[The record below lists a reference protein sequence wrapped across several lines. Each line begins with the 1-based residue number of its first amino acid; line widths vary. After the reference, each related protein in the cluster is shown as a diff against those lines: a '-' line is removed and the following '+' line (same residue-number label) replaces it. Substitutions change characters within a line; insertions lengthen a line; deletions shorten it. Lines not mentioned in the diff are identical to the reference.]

1 MMIVSDDAE
10 ALALDGKENFE
21 FKPKEEK
28 NNNAKGTGGT
38 LCAYELE
45 RLTRIQR
52 NQQIMQNMGIDVLG
66 STINGMNKKS
76 KKRPLSSSLRTLR
89 RSETKI
95 LRRSTRTRTARQ
107 NGNEG
112 ADGEQNKSLEEIPE
126 KEDQEEGKEVFE
138 TSAVWYYCEQRQRQ
152 RQEQLKAPPTSPSS
166 PPSPPP
172 PSLSSSSVFLRGY
185 KEANE
190 KKLVDQSIKKGYYS
204 IDEGRNH
211 GLIAAAGDGGI
222 VSIFSS
228 ASDLLLSYK
237 AHQGWCANAQFVNK
251 RNNVLATAGGMD
263 GTIALWNIASVEVK
277 KQTPSLQTRNTDMHE
292 AGVFSLNV
300 FNENSIFTASKD
312 RSVCSSRITEDGQL
326 KVLRRFDDFH
336 SGVVKCVKARSE
348 DVFATCGNDG
358 IVAIWDT
365 RDSKARPMHHIENAH
380 GGCAVNFV
388 EWNVEGDINQIVT
401 SAFDDSINLWDVR
414 RVDGGKL
421 HRFNA
426 HKHPRVQKHKM
437 LYCPAFTFNGRAIV
451 TAGEGTSALTIYDI
465 ENKSK
470 VCSGDIGFDSTTL
483 TCLSGG
489 RVAAANKRE
498 ISIFLP
504 IVC

>member
-1 MMIVSDDAE
+1 MSKCLIKVAVWLMIANDSAVLVPENAKE
-10 ALALDGKENFE
+10 TENFKNGSGFHKEVEE
-21 FKPKEEK
+21 FAGMSE
-28 NNNAKGTGGT
+28 
-38 LCAYELE
+38 YELE
-45 RLTRIQR
+45 RLNRIQR

-66 STINGMNKKS
+66 SAINGMNKK
-76 KKRPLSSSLRTLR
+76 KKRPSSRKRRDFRTT
-89 RSETKI
+89 STKI
-95 LRRSTRTRTARQ
+95 LRRSMRRTTKQ

-112 ADGEQNKSLEEIPE
+112 VDREQNKLLAKIQKEE
-126 KEDQEEGKEVFE
+126 EEEEEEEVFE
-138 TSAVWYYCEQRQRQ
+138 TSAVWYYCEQQQ
-152 RQEQLKAPPTSPSS
+152 QQQQQA
-166 PPSPPP
+166 
-172 PSLSSSSVFLRGY
+172 PSLLPPLSSSVFLRGY

-204 IDEGRNH
+204 IDEDRKF

-237 AHQGWCANAQFVNK
+237 AHQGWCANAQFVNNN
-251 RNNVLATAGGMD
+251 NNVLATAGGMD
-263 GTIALWNIASVEVK
+263 GTVALWNVASVEAL
-277 KQTPSLQTRNTDMHE
+277 KQTPCLQTRNADMHD

-312 RSVCSSRITEDGQL
+312 RSICSSRITEDGQL
-326 KVLRRFDDFH
+326 KVLRRFDKFH
-336 SGVVKCVKARSE
+336 SGVVKCVKAKSE

-358 IVAIWDT
+358 IIAIWDT
-365 RDSKARPMHHIENAH
+365 RDSKEKPVHHIENAH

-388 EWNVEGDINQIVT
+388 EWNVEGDTNQIIT

-414 RVDGGKL
+414 WMPLNGGKL
-421 HRFNA
+421 HQFNT
-426 HKHPRVQKHKM
+426 HKHPQVSKHKM
-437 LYCPAFTFNGRAIV
+437 LYCPAFTFNGKAIV

-465 ENKSK
+465 DNKSK
-470 VCSGDIGFDSTTL
+470 VCSGNIGFDSTTL
-483 TCLSGG
+483 TCLSDG

>member
-28 NNNAKGTGGT
+28 NNNAEGTGGT

-76 KKRPLSSSLRTLR
+76 KKRPLSSSFRTLG
-89 RSETKI
+89 RSVETKI

-126 KEDQEEGKEVFE
+126 EEDQEEGEELFE

-152 RQEQLKAPPTSPSS
+152 EQHKPPPALPSS

-172 PSLSSSSVFLRGY
+172 PSLSSSVFLRGY

-204 IDEGRNH
+204 IDEGRNY

-237 AHQGWCANAQFVNK
+237 AHQGWCANAQFVNN

-277 KQTPSLQTRNTDMHE
+277 KQTPTLQTRNTDMHE

-365 RDSKARPMHHIENAH
+365 RDSKARPVHHIENAH

-401 SAFDDSINLWDVR
+401 SAFDDSINLLDVR

-437 LYCPAFTFNGRAIV
+437 LYSPAFTFNGRAIV

>member
-1 MMIVSDDAE
+1 MGFTTDGIEEPV
-10 ALALDGKENFE
+10 LVGKENVRENFQIT
-21 FKPKEEK
+21 KEVAEK
-28 NNNAKGTGGT
+28 SFGGGA

-52 NQQIMQNMGIDVLG
+52 NQQIMRNMGIDVLANG
-66 STINGMNKKS
+66 INGINKKS
-76 KKRPLSSSLRTLR
+76 KKRPSSSSSCGR
-89 RSETKI
+89 RRMGATTKI
-95 LRRSTRTRTARQ
+95 LRRSTRTRKTIQ
-107 NGNEG
+107 NGHEG
-112 ADGEQNKSLEEIPE
+112 TDREQNKSSQDPSEKGEE
-126 KEDQEEGKEVFE
+126 KEEEEDVFQ
-138 TSAVWYYCEQRQRQ
+138 TSAVWYYCEQQQ
-152 RQEQLKAPPTSPSS
+152 QQQQQMKPSS
-166 PPSPPP
+166 SSSPPP
-172 PSLSSSSVFLRGY
+172 PLSPSVFLRGY
-185 KEANE
+185 QEANE
-190 KKLVDQSIKKGYYS
+190 KKLIDQSIKKGYYS
-204 IDEGRNH
+204 IDESRKY
-211 GLIAAAGDGGI
+211 GLIAASGDGGV

-237 AHQGWCANAQFVNK
+237 AHQGWCANAQFVN
-251 RNNVLATAGGMD
+251 NHSNVLATAGGMD
-263 GTIALWNIASVEVK
+263 GTVALWNIASVEAK
-277 KQTPSLQTRNTDMHE
+277 KQTPSLQTRNADIHD
-292 AGVFSLNV
+292 AGVFSLDV

-312 RSVCSSRITEDGQL
+312 RSVCSSRITDDGQL
-326 KVLRRFDDFH
+326 KVLRRFDEFH

-358 IVAIWDT
+358 VVAIWDI
-365 RDSKARPMHHIENAH
+365 RDSKTKPVHHIENAH
-380 GGCAVNFV
+380 GGYAVNFV
-388 EWNVEGDINQIVT
+388 EWNVEGDTNQIAT

-414 RVDGGKL
+414 RGCEGKL

-483 TCLSGG
+483 TCLSDG